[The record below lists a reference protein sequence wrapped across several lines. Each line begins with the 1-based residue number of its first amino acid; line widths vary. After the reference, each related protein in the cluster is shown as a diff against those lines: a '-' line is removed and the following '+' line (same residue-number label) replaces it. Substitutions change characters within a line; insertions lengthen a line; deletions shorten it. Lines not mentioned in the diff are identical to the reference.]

1 MRIRRRLTPA
11 ARPHRVAAAVLS
23 LVLAG
28 TLAPLPVTSLAAS
41 PAQPATRPLPVRPA
55 ALTEID
61 VPGTAPMS
69 AAAVDLAAAGY
80 TEREF
85 YADGTA
91 ARYAGAVSTSL
102 ETAQVIDEGWPY
114 RTRVIV
120 RAPERKKFNGSL
132 VVEWANV
139 TLGLDGE
146 FVFNEAHEYLLRE
159 GYAVAVVSAQRAG
172 VERLRT
178 WSPERYDS
186 LSVDANGCGTDGTAL
201 CPGDPLSF
209 DILTQVSKALK
220 DNTGRHRPLP
230 GLKVDNVIA
239 TGQSQS
245 GIRLT
250 TYYNTIQPL
259 YDFFDG
265 FVYWDR
271 SDQLRSDLRVP
282 AISVNSEA
290 LATDW
295 PPVTTARYTRAW
307 DVAGTTHASL
317 YGARYIDDVVL
328 RDRSI
333 PGPDGPISF
342 TELIEPSCEVLPVF
356 STVDSGLVVNAAIDS
371 VRTWVTRGRP
381 AAPSVYFER
390 DADGGLVRD
399 AEGNVR
405 GGIRL
410 AQFTAPTAFQVAN
423 NGTAFPCSVSGHH
436 RDYTADELT
445 ARYVTHRNYVELVRD
460 TMRQAR
466 RDGYV
471 LRFDEQEAVRAAWAS
486 DVAR

>member
-1 MRIRRRLTPA
+1 M
-11 ARPHRVAAAVLS
+11 AAAVLS

-28 TLAPLPVTSLAAS
+28 TFAPLPAASAS
-41 PAQPATRPLPVRPA
+41 PAQPATRNLPVRAA
-55 ALTEID
+55 ALTEVD

-69 AAAVDLAAAGY
+69 AAAVDLRAAGY

-102 ETAQVIDEGWPY
+102 ETARVIDRGWPY
-114 RTRVIV
+114 RTRVLV
-120 RAPERKKFNGSL
+120 RAPESKKFNGSL

-186 LSVDANGCGTDGTAL
+186 LSVDADACGPDGTSL
-201 CPGDPLSF
+201 RPDDPLSF
-209 DILTQVSKALK
+209 DILTQVTKALK
-220 DNTGRHRPLP
+220 DNAGRHRPLP
-230 GLKVDNVIA
+230 GLRVDNVIA

-259 YDFFDG
+259 YGLFDG

-271 SDQLRSDLRVP
+271 SDQLRSDLTVP

-290 LATDW
+290 LAPDW

-317 YGARYIDDVVL
+317 YGARYIDAVVL

-333 PGPDGPISF
+333 PGSDGPISF
-342 TELIEPSCEVLPVF
+342 TELIAPSCQVLPAF

-381 AAPSVYFER
+381 AAPSVSFDR
-390 DADGGLVRD
+390 DADGALLRD
-399 AEGNVR
+399 AEGDVR

-410 AQFTAPTAFQVAN
+410 SQFTAPTAFQMAN
-423 NGTAFPCSVSGHH
+423 NGSTFPCSVSGHH
-436 RDYTADELT
+436 RTYTDDELT
-445 ARYVTHRNYVELVRD
+445 ARYGTHRHYVELVRD

-471 LRFDEQEAVRAAWAS
+471 LGFDEREAVRAARAS